1 MILIINGSVG
11 VGKTSISFSLQ
22 ERFKKSIMLD
32 GDYIGAV
39 HPFQIYNE
47 ERTQYLYQTLTH
59 LLKFHKKNGYSNFV
73 INYVFETPNQLKS
86 LIELLKPMDNEIH
99 SFWLTCSSAENR
111 ERVRQRNS
119 DDLEW
124 ELNRFKELANIQK
137 ENVVKGNIGFQI
149 DTTNLTISQVTDIIW
164 QRIQEREDNY
174 AE

>member
-59 LLKFHKKNGYSNFV
+59 LLKFHKKKIKTTDVPLPCQVLENIFLFK
-73 INYVFETPNQLKS
+73 INQNTFL
-86 LIELLKPMDNEIH
+86 
-99 SFWLTCSSAENR
+99 
-111 ERVRQRNS
+111 
-119 DDLEW
+119 
-124 ELNRFKELANIQK
+124 
-137 ENVVKGNIGFQI
+137 
-149 DTTNLTISQVTDIIW
+149 
-164 QRIQEREDNY
+164 
-174 AE
+174 